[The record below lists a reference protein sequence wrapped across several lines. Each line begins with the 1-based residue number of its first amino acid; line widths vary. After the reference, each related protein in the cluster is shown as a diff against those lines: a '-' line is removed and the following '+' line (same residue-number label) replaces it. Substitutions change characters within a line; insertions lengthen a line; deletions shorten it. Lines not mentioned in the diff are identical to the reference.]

1 MFIIRLYFYRLRK
14 GLVMLNISNVYNFY
28 VNGFKNMKIGKTL
41 WKVILIKL
49 FLILIALNYF
59 VYDKSINTEFKTE
72 REKADYVYNNL
83 KGA

>member
-83 KGA
+83 KGE

>member
-41 WKVILIKL
+41 WKVIFIKV

-83 KGA
+83 KGE